1 VTFGHPG
8 EHHRRRR
15 DSSQELGRV
24 IDACLEIQRMTAYQT
39 AVLLVCHPGKDGA
52 KGIRGHSSLEGSLEV
67 IARVTGVPS
76 TIDASEIGYWC
87 ATGGSLELTSRKKR
101 RKRGR
106 KQADG
111 KTKTGALR

>member
-1 VTFGHPG
+1 M
-8 EHHRRRR
+8 
-15 DSSQELGRV
+15 GRV

-76 TIDASEIGYWC
+76 TIDASEIGYGC